1 MNDSYS
7 DKLPETA
14 ADFSLLNRSVSVE
27 DMMEARERR
36 ARIQEQLIQTY
47 HVPVISFTLN
57 IPGPVKILPGTPE
70 FFRHGSESIRKALKE
85 ASVPIIFETQLTEHT
100 GLELFLCA
108 DAGPEVLKQITASLE
123 EKTAGGR
130 LYDIDII
137 RTDGSKVSREEIGLP
152 GRRCLL
158 CGAPAHACSR
168 SRKHTVDELVSRIQ
182 QLIEEDL
189 FLKRLFLAA
198 REALTDEVS
207 ATPKPGLVD
216 RLDNGAHQDMCY
228 ETFLNSAEAIAPY
241 IRTMAEQGLHFSRQM
256 AHEDEKEQ
264 DLSLLFSQIRK
275 TGLLAETAMF
285 DATGGV
291 NTHKGII
298 FSMGI
303 LAASAGFLF
312 GQGRLFQPDLKKS
325 IQMPVLNSSFNLS
338 QLLSLSRRLCQK
350 EILEDFSALE
360 QLRQQADKG
369 VGTGNVHFSHGEKLY
384 LACGCRGIR
393 GEASD
398 GFPALSSVSM
408 KAFSS
413 ALELLG
419 AKTEISGDIWN
430 RACLQTLLS
439 LMAQV
444 EDTNVIHR
452 GGMDAAAY
460 VKEQACKALL
470 EGGAVKSGWRARLSA
485 MNQDFIEKNISPG
498 GCADLLA
505 LTVFLLRLQEISPEE
520 CF

>member
-1 MNDSYS
+1 MNHFYS
-7 DKLPETA
+7 DKLLKND
-14 ADFSLLNRSVSVE
+14 ADSARLCRPVSVE
-27 DMMEARERR
+27 DMMEARDRR
-36 ARIQEQLIQTY
+36 ARLQEQLIQTY
-47 HVPVISFTLN
+47 QVPVVSFTLN
-57 IPGPVKILPGTPE
+57 IPGPVKILPGTEE
-70 FFRHGSESIRKALKE
+70 FFRRGSESVRQALKQ
-85 ASVPIIFETQLTEHT
+85 ASVPVLFETELREHT

-108 DAGPEVLKQITASLE
+108 DAEPEVLKQITSSLE
-123 EKTAGGR
+123 EVTAGGR

-137 RTDGSKVSREEIGLP
+137 RTDKSKVSREEIGLP

-158 CGAPAHACSR
+158 CGEPAHACSR
-168 SRKHTVDELVSRIQ
+168 SRKHTVEELVSRIQ
-182 QLIEEDL
+182 QLIEEDA
-189 FLKRLFLAA
+189 FLNHLYLTA
-198 REALTDEVS
+198 RKSLTDEVS

-216 RLDNGAHQDMCY
+216 RLDTGSHQDMCC
-228 ETFLNSAEAIAPY
+228 ETFLKSAEAVAPY
-241 IRTMAEQGLHFSRQM
+241 IRAIAEQGICFSRQT
-256 AHEDEKEQ
+256 ADEDKKEQ

-312 GQGRLFQPDLKKS
+312 GQGRLHLPSLDLS
-325 IQMPVLNSSFNLS
+325 E
-338 QLLSLSRRLCQK
+338 LLSLAGKLCQR
-350 EILEDFSALE
+350 EIHEDFSALE
-360 QLRQQADKG
+360 QRRQQADKEA
-369 VGTGNVHFSHGEKLY
+369 GTGNVHFSHGEKLY
-384 LACGCRGIR
+384 LAYGCRGIR

-408 KAFSS
+408 TAFSS
-413 ALELLG
+413 ALETLG
-419 AKTEISGDIWN
+419 GKTEISGDVWN

-452 GGMDAAAY
+452 GGLEAALY
-460 VKEQACKALL
+460 VREQARKALL
-470 EGGAVKSGWRARLSA
+470 DGGAVRDGWQERLSS
-485 MNQDFIEKNISPG
+485 MNRDFIEKNISPG

-505 LTVFLLRLQEISPEE
+505 LTVFLLRLQGISPEE
-520 CF
+520 HS

>member
-1 MNDSYS
+1 MNHFYFDKSLKNDADSGR
-7 DKLPETA
+7 LCRP
-14 ADFSLLNRSVSVE
+14 VSVE

-36 ARIQEQLIQTY
+36 ARLQEQLILTY
-47 HVPVISFTLN
+47 QVPVVSFTLN
-57 IPGPVKILPGTPE
+57 IPGPVKILPGTEE
-70 FFRHGSESIRKALKE
+70 FFRRGSKSVRQALKQ
-85 ASVPIIFETQLTEHT
+85 ASVPILFETQLRKHT

-108 DAGPEVLKQITASLE
+108 DAEPEELKQITSSLE
-123 EKTAGGR
+123 EETAGGR

-137 RTDGSKVSREEIGLP
+137 RTDKSKVSREDIGLP

-158 CGAPAHACSR
+158 CGEPAHACSR
-168 SRKHTVDELVSRIQ
+168 SRKHTVEDLVSHIQ
-182 QLIEEDL
+182 QLMAEDT
-189 FLKRLFLAA
+189 FLNHLYLAV
-198 REALTDEVS
+198 RESLADEVS

-216 RLDNGAHQDMCY
+216 RLDSGAHRDMCF
-228 ETFLNSAEAIAPY
+228 ETFFKSADAVAPY
-241 IRTMAEQGLHFSRQM
+241 IRAMAEQGILCSRQVS
-256 AHEDEKEQ
+256 DEKEPN
-264 DLSLLFSQIRK
+264 LEILFSQIRK

-312 GQGRLFQPDLKKS
+312 GQDRLNLPFLDLS
-325 IQMPVLNSSFNLS
+325 E
-338 QLLSLSRRLCQK
+338 LLSLAGKLCQK
-350 EILEDFSALE
+350 EIQEDFSALE
-360 QLRQQADKG
+360 QRRQQAEQ
-369 VGTGNVHFSHGEKLY
+369 GTEAGNIHFSHGEKLY
-384 LACGCRGIR
+384 LAYGSRGIR

-398 GFPALSSVSM
+398 GFPSLSSVSM
-408 KAFSS
+408 TAFTST
-413 ALELLG
+413 LEVLG
-419 AKTEISGDIWN
+419 GKTEISEDVWN

-452 GGMDAAAY
+452 GGMEAALY
-460 VKEQACKALL
+460 VREQAQKALL
-470 EGGAVKSGWRARLSA
+470 DGGAVTDGWQERLSS

-505 LTVFLLRLQEISPEE
+505 LTVFLLRLQGISPKEYS
-520 CF
+520 

>member
-1 MNDSYS
+1 MNHFYFDKSLKNGSDSGR
-7 DKLPETA
+7 LCRP
-14 ADFSLLNRSVSVE
+14 VSVE

-36 ARIQEQLIQTY
+36 ARLQEQLIQTY
-47 HVPVISFTLN
+47 QVPVVSFTLN
-57 IPGPVKILPGTPE
+57 IPGPVKILPGTEE
-70 FFRHGSESIRKALKE
+70 FFRRGSESVRQVLKQ
-85 ASVPIIFETQLTEHT
+85 ASVPILFETQLWEHT

-108 DAGPEVLKQITASLE
+108 DTKPETLKQITSSLE
-123 EKTAGGR
+123 EDTAGGR

-137 RTDGSKVSREEIGLP
+137 RTDKSKVSREEIGLP

-158 CGAPAHACSR
+158 CGEPAHACSR
-168 SRKHTVDELVSRIQ
+168 SRKHTVEELVSRIQ
-182 QLIEEDL
+182 QLMAEDA
-189 FLKRLFLAA
+189 FLNHLYLAA
-198 REALTDEVS
+198 RKSLTDEVS

-216 RLDNGAHQDMCY
+216 RLDNGAHRDMCC
-228 ETFLNSAEAIAPY
+228 ETFLKSAEAVAPY
-241 IRTMAEQGLHFSRQM
+241 IKTMAEQGIRFSRQT
-256 AHEDEKEQ
+256 ADEGGNEQ
-264 DLSLLFSQIRK
+264 ELSLLFSRIRK

-312 GQGRLFQPDLKKS
+312 GQNGLKLPSLDLS
-325 IQMPVLNSSFNLS
+325 E
-338 QLLSLSRRLCQK
+338 LLSLAGKLCQK
-350 EILEDFSALE
+350 EIKEDFSALE
-360 QLRQQADKG
+360 QRRQQADAKS
-369 VGTGNVHFSHGEKLY
+369 GTENVHFSHGEKLY
-384 LACGCRGIR
+384 LAYGCRGIR

-398 GFPALSSVSM
+398 GFPALSSVSIE
-408 KAFSS
+408 AFSS
-413 ALELLG
+413 ALEALG
-419 AKTEISGDIWN
+419 EQTEISQEVWN

-452 GGMDAAAY
+452 GGMEAALY
-460 VKEQACKALL
+460 VREQAQKALL
-470 EGGAVKSGWRARLSA
+470 DGGAVADGWQERLSS

-505 LTVFLLRLQEISPEE
+505 LTVFLLRLQGISPEE
-520 CF
+520 HA